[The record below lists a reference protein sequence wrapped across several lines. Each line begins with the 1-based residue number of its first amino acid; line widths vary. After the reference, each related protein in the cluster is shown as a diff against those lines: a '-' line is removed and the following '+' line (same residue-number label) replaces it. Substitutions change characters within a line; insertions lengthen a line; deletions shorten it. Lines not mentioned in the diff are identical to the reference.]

1 MSDKIN
7 IKRRK
12 KAKKSIFN
20 RRIIILFLLVFLIY
34 FFLSS
39 AIFCLKGIMIYGI
52 KQIKPEEILRD
63 IKIKPRKNIFLIKSK
78 SMENT
83 LGKHPKIKEV
93 KVRKKYPN
101 NLEISIKERK
111 PLMVLKDRNIF
122 AIIDKEG
129 QIMETGNYFPN
140 LFLPLVEGIVLIE
153 PAAGKNILDDKIRA
167 CSAAISAEGKIY
179 PHKIVRFNFEGRK
192 IKLFT
197 SYNLEVRLGKVKNTS
212 EVEKIIEKMERLA
225 WVLKKSNEKGI
236 LLEYVDLSSL
246 ENIAAQPKK
255 NI

>member
-12 KAKKSIFN
+12 RVKKNILN
-20 RRIIILFLLVFLIY
+20 RQVIILFLLVFLLYI
-34 FFLSS
+34 FLSS
-39 AIFCLKGIMIYGI
+39 AIFSLEGIRIYGI

-78 SMENT
+78 SIEIT
-83 LGKHPKIKEV
+83 LRKHPKIKEV
-93 KVRKKYPN
+93 KVRKKYPD

-122 AIIDKEG
+122 ATIDKEG
-129 QIMETGNYFPN
+129 AVMETGNYFPN
-140 LFLPLVEGIVLIE
+140 LSIPMVEGIVLIE
-153 PAAGKNILDDKIRA
+153 PSAGKNILDDKIRA
-167 CSAAISAEGKIY
+167 CRAAISSEGKIY

-192 IKLFT
+192 MKFFT
-197 SYNLEVRLGKVKNTS
+197 SYNVEVRLGKIKNTP
-212 EVEKIIEKMERLA
+212 EVEKIAEKMERLS
-225 WVLKKSNEKGI
+225 WVLKKYNEKGI
-236 LLEYVDLSSL
+236 LLEYVDLSSP
-246 ENIAAQPKK
+246 ENIGAKPKK